1 LVAAGLIAPGSG
13 ALLPRLDG
21 MTVEHQVAGED
32 RRAISIARTLTEL
45 ELAEVSNWEGSPSKY
60 VLSTLRRWIGLHG
73 GESIRA
79 QFALDATL
87 SNTPDRYSSEDI
99 NPRRLYLTVDPA
111 SAGYIV
117 IGPTL
122 EITQANPSPVPSNVL
137 RPLVVGA
144 VNRWL
149 RAYDYRDALE
159 RVEMWHEW
167 AEGEGGADQYEIPD
181 VESCIPAEMKEEPLK
196 ARALRDLISQV
207 HDDRLRGLIEAGL
220 RLDRISQ
227 RLQRPEIS
235 DETREAF
242 MDSNPPLP
250 ALLVSFKHNDSIV
263 GVFEEE
269 GQAML
274 EACPEPSFIVEID
287 PENAGSV
294 RRAFDALA
302 VLCETMAAAS
312 RLAALLPGNKEEG

>member
-1 LVAAGLIAPGSG
+1 MAQGSG

-21 MTVEHQVAGED
+21 VTVELRVAGED

-45 ELAEVSNWEGSPSKY
+45 EIAEVSEWEGSPSKY
-60 VLSTLRRWIGLHG
+60 LLSTLKRWTALHG
-73 GESIRA
+73 GESIQA
-79 QFALDATL
+79 EFALDATL

-99 NPRRLYLTVDPA
+99 NPGRLYLTVDPA

-122 EITQANPSPVPSNVL
+122 EMLGRIHRRFPVTFYDL
-137 RPLVVGA
+137 AVGA

-149 RAYDYRDALE
+149 RTYEYRDALE

-207 HDDRLRGLIEAGL
+207 QDDRLRGLIEAGL

-235 DETREAF
+235 DETGEAF

-250 ALLVSFKHNDSIV
+250 ALIVSFKRNDSIV

-287 PENAGSV
+287 PGDAGSV
-294 RRAFDALA
+294 RRAFDALG

>member
-1 LVAAGLIAPGSG
+1 MAQGSG

-21 MTVEHQVAGED
+21 MAVEHRVAGED

-45 ELAEVSNWEGSPSKY
+45 EIANVSEWEGSPSKY
-60 VLSTLRRWIGLHG
+60 LLSTLKHWIALHG
-73 GESIRA
+73 GESIQA
-79 QFALDATL
+79 EFALDATL

-99 NPRRLYLTVDPA
+99 NPGRLYLTVDPE

-122 EITQANPSPVPSNVL
+122 EMLSRIHPQLPVTFYDL
-137 RPLVVGA
+137 MVGA
-144 VNRWL
+144 VNRWM
-149 RAYDYRDALE
+149 RAYDFRDALE
-159 RVEMWHEW
+159 RVEMWREW

-181 VESCIPAEMKEEPLK
+181 VESCIPAEMKEEPLN
-196 ARALRDLISQV
+196 ARALRELLSQTQ
-207 HDDRLRGLIEAGL
+207 DDGLRGLLNAAL
-220 RLDRISQ
+220 TLDRISQ
-227 RLQRPEIS
+227 QLQRPEIS

-250 ALLVSFKHNDSIV
+250 ALLVSFKRNDSIA
-263 GVFEEE
+263 GCFEEE

-287 PENAGSV
+287 PGNALSV
-294 RRAFDALA
+294 RRAFEALA
-302 VLCETMAAAS
+302 VMCETMAATS
-312 RLAALLPGNKEEG
+312 RLAALLLPGNKKEG

>member
-1 LVAAGLIAPGSG
+1 MAQGSVAV
-13 ALLPRLDG
+13 LPRLDG
-21 MTVEHQVAGED
+21 VAVEHRVARED
-32 RRAISIARTLTEL
+32 HRAILLARTLTEL
-45 ELAEVSNWEGSPSKY
+45 KIAEPSDWQQSPSKY
-60 VLSTLRRWIGLHG
+60 VLSTLKRWIALHG
-73 GESIRA
+73 GESIQA

-99 NPRRLYLTVDPA
+99 NAGRLYLTVDPE

-122 EITQANPSPVPSNVL
+122 EMLRRVHRRLPVTFYD
-137 RPLVVGA
+137 LVVGA
-144 VNRWL
+144 VNRWT
-149 RAYDYRDALE
+149 RVYDFRDALE
-159 RVEMWHEW
+159 RVEMWREW

-181 VESCIPAEMKEEPLK
+181 VESCIPAEMKEEPLE
-196 ARALRDLISQV
+196 ASALSELISQV
-207 HDDRLRGLIEAGL
+207 HDDSLRGLIEAAL
-220 RLDRISQ
+220 TLDTISQ

-250 ALLVSFKHNDSIV
+250 ALLVSFKRNDSV
-263 GVFEEE
+263 AGVFEEE

-274 EACPEPSFIVEID
+274 EACPEPSFIVVID
-287 PENAGSV
+287 PGNAETV

-302 VLCETMAAAS
+302 VLCETMAGAS
-312 RLAALLPGNKEEG
+312 RLAALLPGNREEG

>member
-1 LVAAGLIAPGSG
+1 MA
-13 ALLPRLDG
+13 
-21 MTVEHQVAGED
+21 VEHRVAGED

-45 ELAEVSNWEGSPSKY
+45 EIAEASDWEGSPSKY
-60 VLSTLRRWIGLHG
+60 VLSTLKRWIWRHG
-73 GESIRA
+73 GESIRS

-87 SNTPDRYSSEDI
+87 SNTPDAHSSEDI
-99 NPRRLYLTVDPA
+99 NPARLYLTVDPE

-122 EITQANPSPVPSNVL
+122 EMLSRMHRQLPVTFYD
-137 RPLVVGA
+137 LVVGA

-149 RAYDYRDALE
+149 RAYDFRDALE
-159 RVEMWHEW
+159 RVEMWREW

-181 VESCIPAEMKEEPLK
+181 VESCVPIEMGERPLK
-196 ARALRDLISQV
+196 ADALRELLRPMQ
-207 HDDRLRGLIEAGL
+207 DDRLRGLIEAAL
-220 RLDRISQ
+220 TLERISQ

-250 ALLVSFKHNDSIV
+250 ALLVSFKRNDSIA
-263 GVFEEE
+263 GCLEEE

-274 EACPEPSFIVEID
+274 EASPEPSFIVEID
-287 PENAGSV
+287 PGSALSV

-302 VLCETMAAAS
+302 GLCETMAAAS
-312 RLAALLPGNKEEG
+312 RLAALLLGNKEEG

>member
-1 LVAAGLIAPGSG
+1 LVAAGLMAQGTG
-13 ALLPRLDG
+13 AVLPRLDG
-21 MTVEHQVAGED
+21 VAVEHRVAGED
-32 RRAISIARTLTEL
+32 RRAILLARTLTEL
-45 ELAEVSNWEGSPSKY
+45 EIAEVSDWEGSPSKY
-60 VLSTLRRWIGLHG
+60 VLSTLKRWIGRHG

-79 QFALDATL
+79 QFALDAAL
-87 SNTPDRYSSEDI
+87 SNTPDRYSGEDI
-99 NPRRLYLTVDPA
+99 NPRRLYLTVDPE

-122 EITQANPSPVPSNVL
+122 EMLRRIDRRLPVTFYGLAVS
-137 RPLVVGA
+137 A

-159 RVEMWHEW
+159 RVEMLREW

-196 ARALRDLISQV
+196 AEALRELVNQMQ
-207 HDDRLRGLIEAGL
+207 DDGLRGLIESAL
-220 RLDRISQ
+220 TLDGISH
-227 RLQRPEIS
+227 RLQRPEIR

-250 ALLVSFKHNDSIV
+250 ALLVSFKRNDSIA
-263 GVFEEE
+263 GCFEEE
-269 GQAML
+269 GQNML
-274 EACPEPSFIVEID
+274 EASPEPSFIVEID
-287 PENAGSV
+287 PGDAESV

-302 VLCETMAAAS
+302 VLCETMGGAS
-312 RLAALLPGNKEEG
+312 RLAALLPGNSEEG

>member
-1 LVAAGLIAPGSG
+1 MMAQGSG

-21 MTVEHQVAGED
+21 MAVEHRVAGED
-32 RRAISIARTLTEL
+32 CRAMSIARTLTEL
-45 ELAEVSNWEGSPSKY
+45 EIANVSEWEGSPSKY
-60 VLSTLRRWIGLHG
+60 LLSTLKRWIALHG
-73 GESIRA
+73 RESIQA
-79 QFALDATL
+79 EFALDATL
-87 SNTPDRYSSEDI
+87 RNIPDRYSSEDI
-99 NPRRLYLTVDPA
+99 NPGRLYLTVDPA

-122 EITQANPSPVPSNVL
+122 EMLGRIHRRFPVTFYD
-137 RPLVVGA
+137 LVVGA

-149 RAYDYRDALE
+149 RTYDYRDALE

-196 ARALRDLISQV
+196 AGALRDLISQV
-207 HDDRLRGLIEAGL
+207 QDDGLRSVIEAALTLEG
-220 RLDRISQ
+220 ISQ
-227 RLQRPEIS
+227 RLQCPEIS

-250 ALLVSFKHNDSIV
+250 ALLVSFKQNDSIA
-263 GVFEEE
+263 GCFEEE

-274 EACPEPSFIVEID
+274 EECPEPSFIVEID
-287 PENAGSV
+287 PGNALSV
-294 RRAFDALA
+294 RRAFDALGGP
-302 VLCETMAAAS
+302 V
-312 RLAALLPGNKEEG
+312 

>member
-1 LVAAGLIAPGSG
+1 MAQGSG

-21 MTVEHQVAGED
+21 AAVEHRVGGED
-32 RRAISIARTLTEL
+32 HRTISLARTLTNL
-45 ELAEVSNWEGSPSKY
+45 EIAEVSDWEGSPSKY
-60 VLSTLRRWIGLHG
+60 VLSTLKRWIGRLG
-73 GESIRA
+73 GEWIQA
-79 QFALDATL
+79 EFALHATL

-99 NPRRLYLTVDPA
+99 NAGRLYLTVDPE

-122 EITQANPSPVPSNVL
+122 EMLRRVHRQLPVTFYD
-137 RPLVVGA
+137 LVVGA

-149 RAYDYRDALE
+149 RDYDYRDALE
-159 RVEMWHEW
+159 RVEMWREW
-167 AEGEGGADQYEIPD
+167 AEGEGGAGQYEIPD

-196 ARALRDLISQV
+196 GGALRDLISQV
-207 HDDRLRGLIEAGL
+207 QDDSLRGVIEAAL
-220 RLDRISQ
+220 TLDRISQ
-227 RLQRPEIS
+227 GLQRPEIS

-242 MDSNPPLP
+242 MDSNPPQP
-250 ALLVSFKHNDSIV
+250 ALLVSFKRDDSIA

-274 EACPEPSFIVEID
+274 EACPEPSFFVEID
-287 PENAGSV
+287 PGDAGSV

-312 RLAALLPGNKEEG
+312 RLAALLPGNREEG

>member
-1 LVAAGLIAPGSG
+1 MAQGGG

-21 MTVEHQVAGED
+21 LAVEHRVAGED
-32 RRAISIARTLTEL
+32 RRAILLARILTEL
-45 ELAEVSNWEGSPSKY
+45 EIAEVTDWERSPSKY
-60 VLSTLRRWIGLHG
+60 LLSTLKRWIGRHG

-87 SNTPDRYSSEDI
+87 SDTPDRYSGEDI
-99 NPRRLYLTVDPA
+99 NPRRLYLTVDPE

-122 EITQANPSPVPSNVL
+122 EMLRRIHRRLPVTFYS
-137 RPLVVGA
+137 LVVGA
-144 VNRWL
+144 VNGWL
-149 RAYDYRDALE
+149 RAYDFRDALE
-159 RVEMWHEW
+159 RVEMWREW

-196 ARALRDLISQV
+196 AGALGELLSQMQ
-207 HDDRLRGLIEAGL
+207 DDGRGLIEAAL
-220 RLDRISQ
+220 TLDRISQ

-250 ALLVSFKHNDSIV
+250 ALLVSFKRDDSIA

-287 PENAGSV
+287 PGDAGSV
-294 RRAFDALA
+294 QRAFDALA

-312 RLAALLPGNKEEG
+312 RLAALLPGNREEG